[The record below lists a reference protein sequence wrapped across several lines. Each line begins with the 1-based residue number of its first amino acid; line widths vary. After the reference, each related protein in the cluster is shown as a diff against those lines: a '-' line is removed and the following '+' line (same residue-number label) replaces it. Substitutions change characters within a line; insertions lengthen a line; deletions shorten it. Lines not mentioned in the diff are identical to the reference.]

1 MPKGKGKATATAT
14 NPRRSARQ
22 QKLQLVKAHQDRH
35 SQNLETRRNAQH
47 DEAIALSMFIRKLH
61 AYEPGLVENI
71 RTIAQDESLARAI
84 DATTVLQK
92 VNYPSYLRPDFDRYA
107 PGWER
112 KAKDTLATAVAL
124 SKPPLV
130 IPPHFL
136 ITPADYKKLWAK
148 YDQRVGQHHRSEPT
162 LGRLHFDTGTAPRQN
177 TKPLY
182 TNHHVNPYDVME
194 KENAFL
200 WNTIKTIQAL
210 QPTVTALP
218 VDPLVADR
226 AEFGTWNGYAG
237 GRRTRRRHHR
247 ARTKKAHKKRPSSS
261 KKAHKKRQ
269 ARSRRK

>member
-22 QKLQLVKAHQDRH
+22 QKLQLEKAHQDR
-35 SQNLETRRNAQH
+35 QRQVEETRRNAQH

-61 AYEPGLVENI
+61 AYEPGLVEYI
-71 RTIAQDESLARAI
+71 RTITQEESLARAI
-84 DATTVLQK
+84 DAATVLQK

-112 KAKDTLATAVAL
+112 KAQDTLATAVAL
-124 SKPPLV
+124 SKTPLV

-136 ITPADYKKLWAK
+136 ITPADYKTLWAK
-148 YDQRVGQHHRSEPT
+148 YDQRERRHTWSEPT
-162 LGRLHFDTGTAPRQN
+162 LGRLHSDTGTTPRQN
-177 TKPLY
+177 TEPLY
-182 TNHHVNPYDVME
+182 TNHRVNPYDVME
-194 KENAFL
+194 KENALL

-210 QPTVTALP
+210 QPTVAALP

-226 AEFGTWNGYAG
+226 AEFGIG
-237 GRRTRRRHHR
+237 GRRTRRRRHR
-247 ARTKKAHKKRPSSS
+247 ARTKKAHKKRPASS

-269 ARSRRK
+269 A